1 MRILNNQITT
11 YRKVLV
17 ISNACFS
24 NTDSNGRTLSQLFSG
39 FSPDELAQ
47 FFVYGV
53 PNFSVCQDYY
63 KVTDYDAL
71 ASFLKQK
78 ETGDV
83 VKNTLPT
90 IKYSDVSSVKK
101 KKKTPQ
107 TMLLREI
114 VWGFGRWNGRKL
126 NQWLDKIQPKCI
138 FLFMADNIFLLEL
151 AHRVAVKYQ
160 IPIIVYSTED
170 YYFKEYNYITKKR
183 SLAYK
188 IFYSQLKKAY
198 HRIEKYVVKGI
209 FNTQELAMEYGKVF
223 HFPCE
228 ALYAKSNIDFIE
240 NANTPTDHKQIR
252 VSYLGNMG
260 LNRHKALIELANAL
274 SELDSNIKLSVYGKV
289 PENAKKELL
298 ENPNIL
304 YKGFVSYEEVVNVM
318 HSSTLLVHVEYSD
331 AFYNR
336 DLKHAFSTKIAD
348 SVCCGTPFLI
358 YAPEM
363 LVETKFLKK
372 YECAFVVS
380 QVNDLKSR
388 LQTALFN
395 AKERE
400 NVLQNA
406 QVVKE
411 NIFTNK
417 NELKKEVDNY
427 LVKFS

>member
-1 MRILNNQITT
+1 M
-11 YRKVLV
+11 
-17 ISNACFS
+17 
-24 NTDSNGRTLSQLFSG
+24 
-39 FSPDELAQ
+39 
-47 FFVYGV
+47 
-53 PNFSVCQDYY
+53 
-63 KVTDYDAL
+63 
-71 ASFLKQK
+71 
-78 ETGDV
+78 
-83 VKNTLPT
+83 
-90 IKYSDVSSVKK
+90 
-101 KKKTPQ
+101 
-107 TMLLREI
+107 
-114 VWGFGRWNGRKL
+114 
-126 NQWLDKIQPKCI
+126 
-138 FLFMADNIFLLEL
+138 
-151 AHRVAVKYQ
+151 
-160 IPIIVYSTED
+160 
-170 YYFKEYNYITKKR
+170 
-183 SLAYK
+183 
-188 IFYSQLKKAY
+188 
-198 HRIEKYVVKGI
+198 
-209 FNTQELAMEYGKVF
+209 
-223 HFPCE
+223 
-228 ALYAKSNIDFIE
+228 
-240 NANTPTDHKQIR
+240 
-252 VSYLGNMG
+252 
-260 LNRHKALIELANAL
+260 
-274 SELDSNIKLSVYGKV
+274 
-289 PENAKKELL
+289 
-298 ENPNIL
+298 
-304 YKGFVSYEEVVNVM
+304 NVM